1 MLYVYNVMIK
11 KKCIRKAVVGMIFFE
26 TNALKKNVK
35 FRARGSRENITK
47 ILYIQPI
54 NNLQRIVD

>member
-1 MLYVYNVMIK
+1 MIK
-11 KKCIRKAVVGMIFFE
+11 KNVLERLWVGMIFFE